1 MGQLFRK
8 RDFAL
13 LVVLCIVIYLGLD
26 TGTFNY
32 NIEPV
37 WYYDMSKAQRNHRV
51 APIVTDL
58 NGDGQKEII
67 IITNDNQL
75 KVLDGNNKEMSNDI
89 YTLREIAS
97 VRLNNINFQQ
107 GKTPVAMKTGYIEH
121 YDVDKERN
129 QIIVIVRED
138 WTGYSLPHYLTLL
151 SLLIRIL
158 SIVSCYNSNLRLL
171 WEKAVAHKTH
181 EIDMIINKYMID
193 DVAVTI
199 SPISLQEGSSGIVI
213 VGASMSIR
221 NESFSQV
228 SVEHGL
234 DLNEDGAVEH
244 VDLDIRSAL
253 EHFSVYALNAANG
266 HVLWRHVLAHSLTR
280 HALRAHSLTHYY
292 IGWS

>member
-1 MGQLFRK
+1 
-8 RDFAL
+8 
-13 LVVLCIVIYLGLD
+13 
-26 TGTFNY
+26 
-32 NIEPV
+32 
-37 WYYDMSKAQRNHRV
+37 
-51 APIVTDL
+51 
-58 NGDGQKEII
+58 
-67 IITNDNQL
+67 
-75 KVLDGNNKEMSNDI
+75 MSNDI
-89 YTLREIAS
+89 YTLQEIAS

-266 HVLWRHVLAHSLTR
+266 HVLWRHVLTHSLVMLYALTHSLTI
-280 HALRAHSLTHYY
+280 T
-292 IGWS
+292 